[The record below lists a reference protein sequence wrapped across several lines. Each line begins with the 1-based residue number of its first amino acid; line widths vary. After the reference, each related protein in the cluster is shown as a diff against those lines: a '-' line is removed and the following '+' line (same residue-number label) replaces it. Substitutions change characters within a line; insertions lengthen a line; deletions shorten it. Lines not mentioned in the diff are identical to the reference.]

1 MRRVVFKR
9 KKMRTTPTPPS
20 KLNEQKKRL
29 IDIKENAE
37 KEKKR
42 YQPCVFKYIQKN
54 NIYMRQRG
62 ERKKP
67 VSTVCM

>member
-42 YQPCVFKYIQKN
+42 YHPCVCKYIQKN
-54 NIYMRQRG
+54 NYIYETTRRK
-62 ERKKP
+62 KKP
-67 VSTVCM
+67 VSTV